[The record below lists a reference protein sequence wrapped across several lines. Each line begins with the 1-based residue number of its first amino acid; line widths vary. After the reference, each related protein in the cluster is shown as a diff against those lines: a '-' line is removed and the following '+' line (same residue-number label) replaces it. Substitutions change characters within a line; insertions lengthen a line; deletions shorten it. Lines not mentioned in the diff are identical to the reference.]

1 MSKNKKDKDSS
12 GSEVTQLAL
21 VAAVL
26 SLVVFLRIWPYIRA
40 FWFAHRLAIL
50 FSFWASVTGVLVLT
64 TLRLWNIYVER
75 TEQKGITAKD
85 NTAVYL
91 GKDCDTGDDVY
102 LRQEFRPTHCKILGA
117 TGTGK
122 TMGGTGPMAIKDV
135 ENGSGL
141 LMLDG
146 KSEASFAYQLYA
158 YVKRFG
164 REKDF
169 RFFSLSNPELSW
181 SFNPLRGASAQEVTE
196 RVFSSFK
203 FENEYYKNLQYKIF
217 LNLIRL
223 VYLHEQV
230 PTFSLIHRLL
240 TDMTALDPW
249 VATCPSDVVKHELV
263 RFMKLSERER
273 EEKISGLDS
282 LLGHFTSDEMAP
294 LFEETDNAIDIE
306 EAMEHGHIVYFQLPT
321 MYYPVQ
327 AEATGKLVL
336 QCLQSAVSKR
346 QFKMA
351 V

>member
-1 MSKNKKDKDSS
+1 MSKSKTDKDSS

-21 VAAVL
+21 VASVL
-26 SLVVFLRIWPYIRA
+26 VLVIFLRIWPYLKA
-40 FWFAHRLAIL
+40 FWFIHRLAIL
-50 FSFWASVTGVLVLT
+50 SSFWASLTGALILT
-64 TLRLWNIYVER
+64 LLRLWNIHVKHSE
-75 TEQKGITAKD
+75 EKGVTAK
-85 NTAVYL
+85 NSNAVHL
-91 GKDCDTGDDVY
+91 GKACDRGEDVY
-102 LRQEFRPTHCKILGA
+102 LLQEFRPTHIKIVGA

-122 TMGGTGPMAIKDV
+122 TSGGTGPIAIQDV

-146 KSEASFAYQLYA
+146 KSEASFVYQLYA
-158 YVKRFG
+158 YVKLFG

-169 RFFSLSNPELSW
+169 RFFSLANPELSW

-196 RVFSSFK
+196 RVFSSFT
-203 FENEYYKNLQYKIF
+203 FENEYYKNVQYKIF

-223 VYLHEQV
+223 VYLHKQV
-230 PTFSLIHRLL
+230 PTFSLIQRLL

-249 VATCPSDVVKHELV
+249 VANCPNDGVKQELV

-282 LLGHFTSDEMAP
+282 LLSHFTSDEMAG
-294 LFEETDNAIDIE
+294 LFEETENAIDIE
-306 EAMEHGHIVYFQLPT
+306 EAMEKGQILYFQLPT
-321 MYYPVQ
+321 MYYPIQ
-327 AEATGKLVL
+327 GAATGKLVL